1 MQQYGNTTT
10 YNLESVLL
18 QNIKNSHFYIKK
30 ALDLDNVHELID
42 EIYETVDH
50 VEPWLSGNARGPSS
64 AFCLL
69 YRLGQL
75 KPSPPDLREMLDHK
89 DSPYIRALGLLYLRF
104 CADPRDL
111 WKWFR
116 RYVKDSEE
124 FFPSPGSNSKAVTIG
139 TFARDI
145 LLDQYYFETLFPRI
159 PKNINDEIV
168 QNLRDMGLPT
178 KALGNGGQG
187 GPDRRGVD
195 DGMRRP
201 ASVKA
206 SLSVALGQ
214 RAPNRAGAREEGRG
228 LGVDRAGRG
237 SDGNRIHGKHSSD
250 VDYRSRRRSRS
261 RSRDRTRS
269 PSDGP
274 RHRDYRGY
282 DRERRLYRKDDR
294 YDGRYER
301 GESFRSRHPS
311 SRSPTPEVS
320 KDAGRD
326 VADVFREKPGP
337 MRPANNV
344 QKFY

>member
-1 MQQYGNTTT
+1 MCLCIDVDCRQWCFNAYQFIA
-10 YNLESVLL
+10 SHL
-18 QNIKNSHFYIKK
+18 Q
-30 ALDLDNVHELID
+30 
-42 EIYETVDH
+42 
-50 VEPWLSGNARGPSS
+50 
-64 AFCLL
+64 
-69 YRLGQL
+69 
-75 KPSPPDLREMLDHK
+75 
-89 DSPYIRALGLLYLRF
+89 
-104 CADPRDL
+104 
-111 WKWFR
+111 
-116 RYVKDSEE
+116 E
-124 FFPSPGSNSKAVTIG
+124 FFPSPGSSSKAVTIG

-159 PKNINDEIV
+159 PKGINDEIL

-237 SDGNRIHGKHSSD
+237 SDGNRNHGKNSSD
-250 VDYRSRRRSRS
+250 VGYRSRRHSRS

-274 RHRDYRGY
+274 RHRDYRYY
-282 DRERRLYRKDDR
+282 DSERRFYRKEER

-301 GESFRSRHPS
+301 CEYEGPDRKREPLRSRHAS
-311 SRSPTPEVS
+311 SRSPPPEVS
-320 KDAGRD
+320 REAGRD
-326 VADVFREKPGP
+326 VADVFREKLGP
-337 MRPANNV
+337 TRPTSNV
-344 QKFY
+344 KRFY